1 MQTHSSCASLPLE
14 AISAKDAER
23 PDDRGYQLVT
33 VASMVLLLV
42 TMWIF

>member
-1 MQTHSSCASLPLE
+1 MQTHGNCASLPLE
-14 AISAKDAER
+14 AISARQAER

-33 VASMVLLLV
+33 VVSMVLLLV